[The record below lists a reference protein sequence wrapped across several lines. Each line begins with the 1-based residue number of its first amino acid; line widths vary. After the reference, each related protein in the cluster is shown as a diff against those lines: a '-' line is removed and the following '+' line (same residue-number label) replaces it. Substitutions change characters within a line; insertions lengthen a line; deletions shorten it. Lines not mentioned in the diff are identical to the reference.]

1 MKLKGKSILIADD
14 DKNIRYAF
22 KKTFETL
29 AAIVFQAGTGKE
41 ALTIVE
47 KEKPDLIF
55 LDVDMPELNG
65 LEVIQHLKQNN
76 NTIPIVVI
84 TGFGTMNT
92 AIQAIQLGAY
102 EYLTKPLDID
112 KIFVIAQR
120 AIEMVSLRKKI
131 QELESQQPGKMKDRE
146 LIGQHSRMHEVFKVI
161 GAVTTAPNTLNVL
174 VTGESGTG
182 KELVAR
188 AIHNNG
194 SHKDQP
200 FVGVNCS
207 VFSETLLESEL
218 FGYEKGAFT
227 GAGERRVG
235 KLEAA
240 GSGTIFLDEI
250 SEITKELQVKL
261 LRVLQEREF
270 YRVGGNQLIQVK
282 ARFIASS
289 NRNLEQE
296 VAKGNFRK
304 DLFYRLNVM
313 HINVPPLRERASD
326 IPLLFDYFVRKYS
339 KRQDKEITGIS
350 RDVYDFIY
358 KHSYPGNIRELENMA
373 ERAVVMTKGEVI
385 EKSVLQSYSS
395 VKEEFQLEFP
405 SLVLNEARK
414 STIEM
419 FENQF
424 LHRLLETAQGKIS
437 EAARIAGVDRRTIHR
452 MLRKNNIN
460 PNKYKEK

>member
-22 KKTFETL
+22 KKTFETQS
-29 AAIVFQAGTGKE
+29 AIVHQAGTGKE
-41 ALTIVE
+41 ALTMIE
-47 KEKPDLIF
+47 NENPDLIF

-65 LEVIQHLKQNN
+65 LEVIRLLKQNN
-76 NTIPIVVI
+76 ITIPIVVI
-84 TGFGTMNT
+84 TGCGTMNT
-92 AIQAIQLGAY
+92 AIKSIQLGAY

-112 KIFVIAQR
+112 KIFVITQR

-131 QELESQQPGKMKDRE
+131 KELESQQPGKVNDRE
-146 LIGQHSRMHEVFKVI
+146 LIGQHSGMHEVFKVI

-207 VFSETLLESEL
+207 VFSESLLESEL

-227 GAGERRVG
+227 GAVERRIG

-282 ARFIASS
+282 TRFIASS
-289 NRNLEQE
+289 NRNLEHE

-313 HINVPPLRERASD
+313 YINVPPLRDRASD
-326 IPLLFDYFVRKYS
+326 IPLLFDYFIRKYS
-339 KRQDKEITGIS
+339 TRQNKEITGIS
-350 RDVYDFIY
+350 SDVYDFIY
-358 KHSYPGNIRELENMA
+358 KHNYPGNVRELENIA

-385 EKSVLQSYSS
+385 EKSVLNSYYS
-395 VKEEFQLEFP
+395 VKEECQLEFP
-405 SLVLNEARK
+405 SLVLSEARK
-414 STIEM
+414 NTIEM
-419 FENQF
+419 FEKQF
-424 LHRLLETAQGKIS
+424 LHRLLEAAYGKIS

-452 MLRKNNIN
+452 MLKKNDIN
-460 PNKYKEK
+460 PNEYKEK